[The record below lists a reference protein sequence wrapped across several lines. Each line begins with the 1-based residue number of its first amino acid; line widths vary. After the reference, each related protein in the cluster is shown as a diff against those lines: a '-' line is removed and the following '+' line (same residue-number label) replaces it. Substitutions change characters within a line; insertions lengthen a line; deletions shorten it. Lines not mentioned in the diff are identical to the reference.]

1 MHCERPRQRRER
13 WSGSAAACGAAAQA
27 AMQHLS
33 GPCLSAQ
40 AEMAEE
46 LKGKLGRRRQA
57 IDEEDD

>member
-1 MHCERPRQRRER
+1 
-13 WSGSAAACGAAAQA
+13 
-27 AMQHLS
+27 MQHLS

-46 LKGKLGRRRQA
+46 LKSKLGRRRQA